1 MSKLKMIGYTSG
13 AAVTAS
19 LTFLLIGLFVFGFQ
33 YTEWAEWEGRIVGVA
48 GTIAGVAGAAFGL
61 RMASRVEGRGVK

>member
-1 MSKLKMIGYTSG
+1 MSKLTMIGYTSG

-33 YTEWAEWEGRIVGVA
+33 PTEWAEWEGRIVGVA
-48 GTIAGVAGAAFGL
+48 GTIAGIAGAAFGL
-61 RMASRVEGRGVK
+61 RIATRVERREVK